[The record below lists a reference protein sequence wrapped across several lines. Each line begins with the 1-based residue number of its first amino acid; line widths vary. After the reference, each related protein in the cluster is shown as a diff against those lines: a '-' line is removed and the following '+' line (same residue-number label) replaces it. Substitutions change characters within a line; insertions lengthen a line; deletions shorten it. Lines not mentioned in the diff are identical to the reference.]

1 MDKSLNILQ
10 ILRAPVGGLF
20 RHVCDL
26 TRQLSENGHKVGL
39 VVDKLS
45 FDAETDN
52 KLDAIRAHAALGIH
66 TVPIPR
72 LLGAGDLVAP
82 WHIRKLAKTL
92 NIDVLHGHGAKGGF
106 HSRLA
111 GIGLKAT
118 RKIYT
123 PHGGVLHF
131 AQRSPSGLVFHNL
144 ERLLLTMTNN
154 IIFESQ
160 FAAQSYKSQIVD
172 PGEKAIVVHN
182 GLPKSEFE
190 EIPTNNDYNFVF
202 VGELRDLKGV
212 ETLLRALVPIK
223 TESGLPANLLLIGD
237 GPHRD
242 QFEALAAE
250 LQLTERVEF
259 IGANPAKIGFA
270 QSTIVVVPSYKES
283 LPYIVMEAIAAGKDV
298 IATDVGGIGEIFGPE
313 RDHLV
318 PAKNIE
324 ALRDAM
330 QHRLL
335 EKPLFDE
342 HNKRLKTHVKSNFSL
357 SNMTDGILAT
367 YQMR

>member
-10 ILRAPVGGLF
+10 VLRAPVGGLF

-26 TRQLSENGHKVGL
+26 TQQLSERGHKVGL
-39 VVDKLS
+39 VVDELS
-45 FDAETDN
+45 FDAETDK
-52 KLDAIRAHAALGIH
+52 KLDTIRAYVELGIH

-72 LLGAGDLVAP
+72 MLGFGDIVAP
-82 WHIRKLAKTL
+82 LRIRKLAITL

-111 GIGLKAT
+111 GIGLKET
-118 RKIYT
+118 RKVYT

-131 AQRSPSGLVFHNL
+131 AKGSASGLVFHNL
-144 ERLLLTMTNN
+144 ERMLLKTTNN
-154 IIFESQ
+154 IVFESQ

-172 PGEKAIVVHN
+172 AAEKAVVVHN
-182 GLPKSEFE
+182 GLLESEFE
-190 EIPTNNDYNFVF
+190 EIPTNSEYDFVF

-212 ETLLRALVPIK
+212 ETLLHALASIK
-223 TESGLPANLLLIGD
+223 TASEQPASLLIIGD

-242 QFEALAAE
+242 QFEALTVE
-250 LQLTERVEF
+250 LGLTERVDF

-270 QSTIVVVPSYKES
+270 KSDIVVVPSYKES
-283 LPYIVMEAIAAGKDV
+283 LPYIVMEAVAAGKDV

-313 RDHLV
+313 RDQLV
-318 PAKNIE
+318 PAKNVE

-330 QHRLL
+330 QSRLL
-335 EKPLFDE
+335 EKPSFDE
-342 HNKRLKTHVKSNFSL
+342 HNKRLQNHVKSAFSL
-357 SNMTDGILAT
+357 TNMTDGILAT
-367 YQMR
+367 YRK